1 MVIYVIERDGA
12 NISACGA
19 GPTCGSYI
27 GWYSSRPYLC
37 DCWPL
42 ANCALNLGFP

>member
-1 MVIYVIERDGA
+1 MLLNAMAPTYQLVELAPLVAATLDGTA
-12 NISACGA
+12 LD
-19 GPTCGSYI
+19 
-27 GWYSSRPYLC
+27 RYLC